1 MLHTTASSVDDLA
14 IHGFVTSDE
23 SDDVQSLFEQKD
35 IYGKQRYPALQSA
48 FLPRREVP
56 MSVQLATLARK
67 LLRVSSQGASES
79 VTDSATGTVSDT
91 TANVAGGVAA
101 SGASAGCEAT
111 ASVDSN
117 SDLEIDVR
125 ARTLLLTGYCE
136 RYQMRFPVRTNS
148 GAGGTS
154 LDPTRNPAKVAKTVI
169 PGKRLQL
176 FFFFHWD
183 RITYR

>member
-1 MLHTTASSVDDLA
+1 M
-14 IHGFVTSDE
+14 
-23 SDDVQSLFEQKD
+23 
-35 IYGKQRYPALQSA
+35 
-48 FLPRREVP
+48 
-56 MSVQLATLARK
+56 ARK

-79 VTDSATGTVSDT
+79 VTDTVTVSDT

-176 FFFFHWD
+176 EVQVVSTTD
-183 RITYR
+183 PVILVSQCILQ